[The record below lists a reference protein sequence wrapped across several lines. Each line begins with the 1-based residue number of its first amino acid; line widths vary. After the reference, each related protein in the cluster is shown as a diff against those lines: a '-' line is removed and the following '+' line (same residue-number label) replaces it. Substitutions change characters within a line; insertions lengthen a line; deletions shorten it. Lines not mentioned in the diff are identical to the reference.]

1 MVSIKIKPGKKTI
14 RGKRPAPEPIKIDFS
29 KPWAIWLDD
38 ERPIP
43 ERSSLGFQ
51 YVSAANPREF
61 INLIEDH
68 GIPSFISFD
77 WHLGGDWDNGEA
89 VIKWL
94 IESDQTGE
102 HTFPEDFLFDVHSSD
117 HMKNRAMNN
126 LLSDY
131 LCSKGTMEYFRPR
144 TTKPF

>member
-1 MVSIKIKPGKKTI
+1 MVSIKIKPSKKKPFMA
-14 RGKRPAPEPIKIDFS
+14 KRPEPKLPETDFS

-43 ERSSLGFQ
+43 ERSGLQ
-51 YVSAANPREF
+51 YVPAANPREF

-77 WHLGGDWDNGEA
+77 WHLGSGWDNGEA

-94 IESDQTGE
+94 IEADQSGE

-117 HMKNRAMNN
+117 HTKNRAMNA
-126 LLSDY
+126 LLQDY
-131 LCSKGTMEYFRPR
+131 LISKGTLEYFKPR
-144 TTKPF
+144 GATPF

>member
-1 MVSIKIKPGKKTI
+1 MVSIKIKPSKKTL
-14 RGKRPAPEPIKIDFS
+14 RAVKRPEPKLPETDFS

-43 ERSSLGFQ
+43 ARSGMQ
-51 YVSAANPREF
+51 YVAAANPRVF
-61 INLIEDH
+61 IDLIEDH

-77 WHLGGDWDNGEA
+77 WYLGSGWDNGEA

-94 IESDQTGE
+94 IESDQLGM
-102 HTFPEDFLFDVHSSD
+102 HSFPEDFLFDVHSSD
-117 HMKNRAMNN
+117 HTKNRAMNA

-131 LCSKGTMEYFRPR
+131 LISKGSLQYFKPR
-144 TTKPF
+144 SPTPFS

>member
-1 MVSIKIKPGKKTI
+1 MVSIKIKSGKK
-14 RGKRPAPEPIKIDFS
+14 RFKPAKKPEPPKIDFS

-43 ERSSLGFQ
+43 ERSGMQ
-51 YVSAANPREF
+51 YVLATNPREF

-77 WHLGGDWDNGEA
+77 WHLGSDWDNGEA

-94 IESDQTGE
+94 IESDQLGE
-102 HTFPEDFLFDVHSSD
+102 HVFPEDFLFDVHSSD
-117 HMKNRAMNN
+117 HTKNRAMNL

-131 LCSKGTMEYFRPR
+131 LISKGTMEYFRPR
-144 TTKPF
+144 TPKPF